1 MALVP
6 GLRGHRGE
14 PDGLRLSAS
23 DSLAADRSTVQVTR
37 ISRLGRGRGPGLRV
51 RLRVSQS
58 HSASGRGHLSGG
70 PGDATSS
77 AGPGCWQTVAV
88 TPGPTPLSVG
98 GPGRLG
104 VRSQAG
110 PAGGPAADSAAAAA
124 AALASPL
131 RARVRP

>member
-23 DSLAADRSTVQVTR
+23 DSLAAGRSTVQVTR

-88 TPGPTPLSVG
+88 TPGLSV